1 MSDSTAA
8 CARGRDWP
16 SRSRTQAAWRG
27 SATRAAEDEE
37 LRRARRVIRVRGVV
51 ESLIWMTPPGRPRSG
66 ELGRPMC
73 TNPRLVD
80 RFPGM
85 EAGQMAEPVPSA
97 LGERFKESLRRRPW
111 LGAIGV
117 IFLIFIALVAA
128 KGLHDVAQTGLNG
141 ISLGAIY
148 ALGAVGLTLVY
159 GILKLVNFAHGD
171 FLTFGAYM
179 AYLVNVTW
187 GAPLVVAVFWAMI
200 ATALLGLLFERVL
213 WGPMRAKHAGFLQLI
228 LMSIGL
234 AFLLRAIV
242 QWFWSTDIRVLDVD
256 TTSTVDF
263 LGLRIGQT
271 QLVAVI
277 VGIVV
282 IVAIGVMLRLTL
294 LGKRMRALSD
304 DLELAETAGIDTR
317 RIINYTWIFAG
328 ALAGLAGVL
337 AAATTNLR
345 PELGFELLLPI
356 FAAVI
361 LGGIGDAFGALVAG
375 LVLGV
380 MTEWSTLIID
390 ARWKVAV
397 GFLVLV
403 IVLVIRPQGIFGR
416 AKAV

>member
-1 MSDSTAA
+1 M
-8 CARGRDWP
+8 
-16 SRSRTQAAWRG
+16 
-27 SATRAAEDEE
+27 
-37 LRRARRVIRVRGVV
+37 
-51 ESLIWMTPPGRPRSG
+51 
-66 ELGRPMC
+66 
-73 TNPRLVD
+73 
-80 RFPGM
+80 M
-85 EAGQMAEPVPSA
+85 EAGQMTEPVSPPIR
-97 LGERFKESLRRRPW
+97 ERLAERLRRQPW
-111 LGAIGV
+111 LGGIGV
-117 IFLIFIALVAA
+117 IIVIFLALVAGE
-128 KGLHDVAQTGLNG
+128 GLHAVAQTGLNG
-141 ISLGAIY
+141 LSLGAIY

-187 GAPLVVAVFWAMI
+187 GAPLVVAVFWAMV
-200 ATALLGLLFERVL
+200 ATAVLGLLFERLL

-228 LMSIGL
+228 LMSLGL
-234 AFLLRAIV
+234 AFLIRAVV
-242 QWFWSTDIRVLDVD
+242 QWFWSTEIRTLDVNTTD
-256 TTSTVDF
+256 TVEF
-263 LGLRIGQT
+263 LGVRIGQT
-271 QLVAVI
+271 ELIVLVVGVAVL
-277 VGIVV
+277 VGV
-282 IVAIGVMLRLTL
+282 GFMLRVTL

-317 RIINYTWIFAG
+317 RVILYTWVFAG

-337 AAATTNLR
+337 AGSITNIR

-380 MTEWSTLIID
+380 MTEWSTLLID

-397 GFLVLV
+397 GFVILV